1 MLSRAVACLHQPS
14 PMRSCSYRMSEESH
28 YLVLKLI
35 TENPQI
41 SQRELASELGVSLGK
56 ANYCLRA
63 LVEKGW
69 VKARNFKNAK
79 NKVAYSYMMTPRGI
93 EEKTKITA
101 KFLVRK
107 IAEYEALKQQIDD
120 LRLEA
125 ERLQLK

>member
-1 MLSRAVACLHQPS
+1 
-14 PMRSCSYRMSEESH
+14 MSEESH

-125 ERLQLK
+125 ERLQSK